1 MVRTDEVAPEEA
13 SLHAQVYSTEIEGTG
28 HAGVGWEAGV

>member
-1 MVRTDEVAPEEA
+1 MVRTDEVASEA
-13 SLHAQVYSTEIEGTG
+13 VSLHAQVYSTEIEDTG